1 MTKTGQILPSRHPG
15 CKTAGKKG
23 PLESGLSTNEERAFE
38 QLEGTQN

>member
-1 MTKTGQILPSRHPG
+1 MQNHR
-15 CKTAGKKG
+15 KKG